1 MATKVSSQS
10 SATSSSTTHL
20 VPAPDNS
27 STHRSNKTVA
37 ENQRKSKSE
46 TNTTSPTMTCPV
58 AHASTV
64 SSPNSVAS
72 SGPNGHSASNSSPN
86 PQTADDRKNSKSDS
100 KGSNVQQTRVEVKKF
115 DNKTYV
121 EAPLPKHNPWNKG
134 KAGNCNKQANPT
146 PTEAKVIKITQDK
159 KVDVPKSRLT
169 PALAASTDMDGSN
182 GFHDDNWP
190 ALSEVTDLQVTKKF
204 TRSSN
209 NTHSPVPSSNGQNDS
224 GGDDSAKE
232 NKENGAVA
240 EDANKGAKKKGYRQ
254 KWVPLEIEPAKVHG
268 NRRSRSQ
275 GRRGGAST
283 ASIPRRPMGDELKKS
298 ELGSKVPESGN
309 WRDGMAPLSPKDMQR
324 TYRGGRRGRGRG
336 RGAGGSGRGRGR
348 GFSLHNPYQY
358 DPSAFYNGTMYY
370 GVQSYDNAQ
379 VKEFIKSQIEYYLSE
394 DNLNRDYFLRQN
406 MDQDGWIPLTLIST
420 FRRIANAT
428 KVMDVIIESLQ
439 DSDTVE
445 YSNDL
450 NSVRPK
456 EGASRW
462 PVTTP
467 MLQPKSNLHP
477 DVPEFI
483 PGQTYSFPERVIDD
497 SQSLGGTESKEFEE
511 NIVVINEEPP
521 SEPALDGIPSNLLTI
536 PPVVSQSAPDLQA
549 EWVEVRNRKKC
560 SQKEKRSREDD
571 KTDDLQREELN
582 FMLDEELEQL
592 EVGRRNCF
600 SEWSDDEDLAD
611 EIDDSDINKILIVT
625 QTPPAL
631 RKHPGGDRTNEA
643 TSRVKINTECYHIIN
658 DGLRYYENLCWDTN
672 LLNDFKEY
680 RTLNMISKEEF
691 ESLAPYQPN
700 VTTHQEIP
708 PPPPPPAHE
717 RHAQTPS
724 QTELSRSLPTY
735 VAETSGYFESPR
747 TPKCVRNDKLPR
759 FYPVVKDSSRPP
771 DPQTPRKQKT
781 KYSNNPPIESHVGW
795 VMDAKEH
802 RPRSRHS
809 SSSYSQSPS
818 DSVLST
824 SAPQTFPQFQH
835 PSYELLR
842 EKNFV
847 WTVYHKYHAKCL
859 KERKKQGIGLSQEMN
874 TLFRFWSFFLREH
887 YNKKMYSEF
896 KTLALEDAK
905 AGYRYGLE
913 CLFRFFSYGLE
924 KRFRSEIYQD
934 FQEETMKDYEN
945 GQLYGLEKFWAFL
958 KYSRRNVDV
967 DSKLKQWLSN
977 YKRLED
983 FRKEPD
989 MDLFKNLSTEPKPV
1003 RGIDIPAS
1011 NQLSHSLSSSSSTR
1025 PIPSGLHGD

>member
-10 SATSSSTTHL
+10 TGTSSSTTHL
-20 VPAPDNS
+20 VSSPDCS
-27 STHRSNKTVA
+27 STHRNKTVA

-46 TNTTSPTMTCPV
+46 TNASPT
-58 AHASTV
+58 ASANTHPTTM
-64 SSPNSVAS
+64 SSPTAVAS
-72 SGPNGHSASNSSPN
+72 SGPNGHSATNSSHN
-86 PQTADDRKNSKSDS
+86 NNNNTSTADDGKRNSKSDS
-100 KGSNVQQTRVEVKKF
+100 SKGSNTQTRVEVKKF

-134 KAGNCNKQANPT
+134 KTGNSKQANPT
-146 PTEAKVIKITQDK
+146 PIETVTKVQETKVIKITQDK

-169 PALAASTDMDGSN
+169 PTLAATTDMDGSN

-190 ALSEVTDLQVTKKF
+190 ALSEVTDLQVTKKSA
-204 TRSSN
+204 RSSN

-240 EDANKGAKKKGYRQ
+240 EDANKGAKKKGCRQ
-254 KWVPLEIEPAKVHG
+254 KWVPLEIEPPKVHG

-283 ASIPRRPMGDELKKS
+283 ASVPRRPMGDKLKKA
-298 ELGSKVPESGN
+298 EPGSKVPESGN
-309 WRDGMAPLSPKDMQR
+309 WRDGMAPLSPKEMQR
-324 TYRGGRRGRGRG
+324 SYRGGRRGRGRG

-348 GFSLHNPYQY
+348 GFSLHDPYQY
-358 DPSAFYNGTMYY
+358 DPTAYFNGTMYY
-370 GVQSYDNAQ
+370 GIQSYDNAQ

-406 MDQDGWIPLTLIST
+406 MDQDGWIPLSLIST

-428 KVMDVIIESLQ
+428 KVMDVIIEALQ

-445 YSNDL
+445 YSVDL
-450 NSVRPK
+450 NAVRPK
-456 EGASRW
+456 EGPSKW
-462 PVTTP
+462 PVSAP
-467 MLQPKSNLHP
+467 VLPPKSNLHP

-483 PGQTYSFPERVIDD
+483 PGQTYAFPERNTED
-497 SQSLGGTESKEFEE
+497 SHSLGGTEGKESEDL
-511 NIVVINEEPP
+511 NEETP
-521 SEPALDGIPSNLLTI
+521 SEPTLEGVPSNLLTI

-549 EWVEVRNRKKC
+549 EWVQVRNRKKC
-560 SQKEKRSREDD
+560 AQKEKRSREDD
-571 KTDDLQREELN
+571 KADDTEREELN

-600 SEWSDDEDLAD
+600 SEWSDDEDLPD

-691 ESLAPYQPN
+691 DSLAPYKPN
-700 VTTHQEIP
+700 DTNQEIP

-717 RHAQTPS
+717 RHPQTPS

-735 VAETSGYFESPR
+735 VPETPGYFEGPR
-747 TPKCVRNDKLPR
+747 TPKYVRNDMLPR

-818 DSVLST
+818 DSALST
-824 SAPQTFPQFQH
+824 SAPQTFPLFQH
-835 PSYELLR
+835 PSYELLK

-887 YNKKMYSEF
+887 YNKKMYIEF
-896 KTLALEDAK
+896 KTLACEDAK

-913 CLFRFFSYGLE
+913 CLFRFYSYGLE

-934 FQEETMKDYEN
+934 FQEETIRDYGN

-967 DSKLKQWLSN
+967 DSKLKQWLST

-989 MDLFKNLSTEPKPV
+989 ADLFESQSAEPKPTK
-1003 RGIDIPAS
+1003 GIDIPAS
-1011 NQLSHSLSSSSSTR
+1011 SHLSHSLSSSTHPSS
-1025 PIPSGLHGD
+1025 SHGD